1 MASGDMLSSD
11 RITTSNDKHDEVF
24 TRTKAWRPVDFEE
37 RRVAPADNYRII

>member
-24 TRTKAWRPVDFEE
+24 YPYKGMETG
-37 RRVAPADNYRII
+37 